1 MTIEK
6 QWTFKEAPD
15 EQTVLALADS
25 LNISNILAT
34 ILILR
39 GITNFHEAKIFFRPD
54 LDSLYDPFLMDGML
68 EATDRII
75 DAITCNEKI
84 IVYGDYDVDGT
95 ASSALLYLFLK
106 ELNANVEVHIPNR
119 LTDGYGLSN
128 NSIDTLANNGAK
140 LIVTVDC
147 GITAVEEVAHANSLG
162 VDVII
167 SDHHKPKEI
176 IPDAVAV
183 LDPIKPGCNYPYKYL
198 SGAGVAFKL
207 ARAVSDRVGRK
218 EGIIQY
224 LDLVALAAAADIVPL
239 TDENRTLVR
248 KGMELINHNPRP
260 GILALI
266 HKAKKEVG
274 SLTAGQL
281 VFTIA
286 PRINAVGRMGDAKRA
301 VDLFVA
307 NEQTE
312 ADRIAQILE
321 EENYKRR
328 KIDEMTFSH
337 AVTLIEEEIDLE
349 NEVAIVIHVDE
360 WHAGVIGIVASRV
373 VEKYHRPALMLST
386 IDGVAKGSARS
397 ISGFNIYEALQ
408 QCDDLLIQ
416 FGGHEAAAGVAI
428 EIEKI
433 PEFKIRF
440 NKILKEKMAEKNI
453 IPKIKIDTKISLAE
467 ITPKFIR
474 ILDQFA
480 PFGPGNMRPVFVAE
494 DVELANYPRIVGK
507 NHLLTTLKQN
517 DGDKVFDA
525 IGFNLGYFAEK
536 IAKDRDL
543 IDIVFT
549 IEKISRN
556 GVTYPQLRLKDIKIK
571 ENVN

>member
-1 MTIEK
+1 MILK
-6 QWTFKEAPD
+6 RKWLLKEAPE
-15 EQTVLALADS
+15 EQSVLALADS
-25 LNISNILAT
+25 LNISSILAT

-39 GITNFHEAKIFFRPD
+39 GVTNFHEAKIFFRPE
-54 LDSLYDPFLMDGML
+54 LESLYDPFLMDGMQD
-68 EATDRII
+68 ATNRII
-75 DAITCNEKI
+75 DAITNNER
-84 IVYGDYDVDGT
+84 IVIYGDYDVDGT
-95 ASSALLYLFLK
+95 SSAALLYLFLH
-106 ELNANVEVHIPNR
+106 ELNANVRVHIPNR
-119 LTDGYGLSN
+119 LTDGYGLSTE
-128 NSIDTLANNGAK
+128 SIDKLAEEGVE
-140 LIVTVDC
+140 LLVTVDC

-162 VDVII
+162 IDVII

-176 IPDAVAV
+176 IPNAVAV
-183 LDPIKPGCNYPYKYL
+183 LDPLKPGCDYPYKHL

-218 EGIIQY
+218 EGILQF

-239 TDENRTLVR
+239 TDENRILVK
-248 KGMELINHNPRP
+248 KGMELINENPRP

-274 SLTAGQL
+274 SLTAGQV

-286 PRINAVGRMGDAKRA
+286 PRINAVGRMGDAQRA

-307 NEQTE
+307 DTQTE

-321 EENYKRR
+321 EENYERR
-328 KIDEMTFSH
+328 KIDELTFSH
-337 AVTLIEEEIDLE
+337 AVTLIEEEIDLD
-349 NEVAIVIHVDE
+349 NEVAVILHVDE
-360 WHAGVIGIVASRV
+360 WHPGVIGIVASRV

-397 ISGFNIYEALQ
+397 ITGFNIYEALQ
-408 QCDDLLIQ
+408 ECDDLLIQ

-428 EIEKI
+428 EIAKI
-433 PEFKIRF
+433 PEFKKRF
-440 NKILKEKMAEKNI
+440 NSILKEKMVEKDI
-453 IPKIKIDTKISLAE
+453 VPKIKIDTKISFSD

-480 PFGPGNMRPVFVAE
+480 PFGPGNMRPVFMAE
-494 DVELANYPRIVGK
+494 DVELANHPRIVGK
-507 NHLLTTLKQN
+507 NHLLTTLKQS
-517 DGDKVFDA
+517 GSDKVFDA
-525 IGFNLGYFAEK
+525 IGFNLGYFAEL

-556 GVTYPQLRLKDIKIK
+556 GVSYPQIRLKDIKVK
-571 ENVN
+571 ENIN

>member
-1 MTIEK
+1 MMIK
-6 QWTFKEAPD
+6 RKWVVKEPPE
-15 EQTVLALADS
+15 EQSILALADS
-25 LNISNILAT
+25 LNISSPLAT
-34 ILILR
+34 ILLLR
-39 GITNFHEAKIFFRPD
+39 GITNFHEAKIFFRPE
-54 LDSLYDPFLMDGML
+54 LESLYNPFLMDGMH
-68 EATDRII
+68 EATNRII
-75 DAITCNEKI
+75 ESITNNER
-84 IVYGDYDVDGT
+84 IVIYGDYDVDGT
-95 ASSALLYLFLK
+95 SSAALLYLFLR
-106 ELNANVEVHIPNR
+106 ELNANVRVHIPNR

-128 NSIDTLANNGAK
+128 DSIDTLAKEGVE
-140 LIVTVDC
+140 LLVTVDC
-147 GITAVEEVAHANSLG
+147 GITAVEEVAHANSIG
-162 VDVII
+162 IDVII
-167 SDHHKPKEI
+167 SDHHKPKEV
-176 IPDAVAV
+176 IPDAIAV
-183 LDPIKPGCNYPYKYL
+183 LDPLKPGCNYPYKYL

-218 EGIIQY
+218 EGILQF

-239 TDENRTLVR
+239 TDENRVLVK
-248 KGMELINHNPRP
+248 KGMELINENPRP

-274 SLTAGQL
+274 SLTAGQV

-286 PRINAVGRMGDAKRA
+286 PRINAVGRMGDAQRA
-301 VDLFVA
+301 VDLFVTDT
-307 NEQTE
+307 QGE

-321 EENYKRR
+321 DENYERR

-337 AVTLIEEEIDLE
+337 AITLIEEEIDLD
-349 NEVAIVIHVDE
+349 NEVAIILHVDE
-360 WHAGVIGIVASRV
+360 WHPGVIGIVASRV

-397 ISGFNIYEALQ
+397 ITGFNIYEALQ
-408 QCDDLLIQ
+408 ECDDLLIQ

-428 EIEKI
+428 EIDKI
-433 PEFKIRF
+433 SEFKKRF
-440 NKILKEKMAEKNI
+440 NRILKDKMVEKDI
-453 IPKIKIDTKISLAE
+453 VPKIKIDTKISFSD

-480 PFGPGNMRPVFVAE
+480 PFGPGNMRPVFITE

-507 NHLLTTLKQN
+507 NHLLTTLKQS
-517 DGDKVFDA
+517 GSDKVFDA
-525 IGFNLGYFAEK
+525 IGFNLGYFAEL

-556 GVTYPQLRLKDIKIK
+556 GVTYPQIRLKDIKVK
-571 ENVN
+571 ENIN

>member
-25 LNISNILAT
+25 LNISNVLAT

-433 PEFKIRF
+433 PEFRIRF
-440 NKILKEKMAEKNI
+440 NKILKEKMAEKGI

>member
-1 MTIEK
+1 MIEK
-6 QWTFKEAPD
+6 LWTIKEAPD

-25 LNISNILAT
+25 LNISNILAA

-39 GITNFHEAKIFFRPD
+39 GITNFNEAKIYFRPD
-54 LDSLYDPFLMDGML
+54 INLLHNPFLMNGMQ
-68 EATDRII
+68 EATNRII
-75 DAITCNEKI
+75 DAITNNENI
-84 IVYGDYDVDGT
+84 VVYGDYDVDGT
-95 ASSALLYLFLK
+95 SSAAILYMFLK

-128 NSIDTLANNGAK
+128 ESITLLAEK
-140 LIVTVDC
+140 KTDLIITVDC
-147 GITAVEEVAHANSLG
+147 GITAVDEVDFANSLG

-167 SDHHKPKEI
+167 SDHHKPKET
-176 IPDAVAV
+176 IPNAVAV
-183 LDPIKPGCNYPYKYL
+183 LDPLKPGCNYPYKYL

-218 EGIIQY
+218 SNILQY
-224 LDLVALAAAADIVPL
+224 LDLVALAASADIVPL
-239 TDENRTLVR
+239 TDENRILVKR
-248 KGMELINHNPRP
+248 GMEMINENPRP

-266 HKAKKEVG
+266 KKAKKEVG
-274 SLTAGQL
+274 SLTAGQV

-301 VDLFVA
+301 VDLFIEKNNDA
-307 NEQTE
+307 
-312 ADRIAQILE
+312 ADKIAQILE
-321 EENYKRR
+321 DENYKRR

-337 AVTLIEEEIDLE
+337 AVSIIEETVDL
-349 NEVAIVIHVDE
+349 NKEVAIILHVDE
-360 WHAGVIGIVASRV
+360 WHPGVIGIVASRV
-373 VEKYHRPALMLST
+373 VEKYYRPAIMLST
-386 IDGVAKGSARS
+386 VDGVAKGSARS

-408 QCDDLLIQ
+408 ECNDMLIQ

-428 EIEKI
+428 QIENIDKFRI
-433 PEFKIRF
+433 KF
-440 NKILKEKMAEKNI
+440 NHILREKMKGKNI
-453 IPKIKIDTKISLAE
+453 VPEIKADIIISLSD

-480 PFGPGNMRPVFVAE
+480 PFGPGNMRPVFVAKN
-494 DVELANYPRIVGK
+494 VQLASYPRIVGQ
-507 NHLLTTLKQN
+507 NHLLATLKQN
-517 DGDKVFDA
+517 GGDKVFDA

-549 IEKISRN
+549 IEKISKN
-556 GVTYPQLRLKDIKIK
+556 GISYPQIRLKDIKIK